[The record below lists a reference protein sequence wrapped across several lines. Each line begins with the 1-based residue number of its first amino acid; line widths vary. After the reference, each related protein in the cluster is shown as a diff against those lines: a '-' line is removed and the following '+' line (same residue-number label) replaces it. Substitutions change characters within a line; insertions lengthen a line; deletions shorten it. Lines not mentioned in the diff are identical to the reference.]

1 MFYTFTSQEE
11 RRRVG
16 GSCFIEFQF
25 CKLPIDTKINK
36 IVFVDSINNW
46 LNDSLYVSDENYFYE
61 EYNYIFDYGIY
72 SNLERGIVDI
82 YGINYYPPELI
93 EVIINKILKETPS
106 DYKKLV
112 EWLEKAKA
120 YNGFYILGI

>member
-36 IVFVDSINNW
+36 IVSVDSINNW
-46 LNDSLYVSDENYFYE
+46 LNDSLYISDENYFYE
-61 EYNYIFDYGIY
+61 EYNNIFDYGIY

>member
-1 MFYTFTSQEE
+1 MFYTFTLQEE

-25 CKLPIDTKINK
+25 CKLPVDTKINK

-61 EYNYIFDYGIY
+61 EYNNIFDYGIY

>member
-36 IVFVDSINNW
+36 IVSVDSINNW
-46 LNDSLYVSDENYFYE
+46 LNDSLYISDENYFYE
-61 EYNYIFDYGIY
+61 EYSNIFDYGIY

>member
-11 RRRVG
+11 RRKVG

-46 LNDSLYVSDENYFYE
+46 LNDSLYVSDENYFYK
-61 EYNYIFDYGIY
+61 EYNNIFDYGIY

-106 DYKKLV
+106 DYTKLV

>member
-36 IVFVDSINNW
+36 IVSVDSINNW

-61 EYNYIFDYGIY
+61 EYNNIFDYGIY

>member
-25 CKLPIDTKINK
+25 CKLPIDTKTNK
-36 IVFVDSINNW
+36 IVSVDSINNW
-46 LNDSLYVSDENYFYE
+46 LNDSLYISDENYFYE
-61 EYNYIFDYGIY
+61 EYNNIFDYGIY

>member
-1 MFYTFTSQEE
+1 MEFSVFARFQLFSSHCGLNFPTSYEIIIIEDRSQ
-11 RRRVG
+11 G
-16 GSCFIEFQF
+16 G
-25 CKLPIDTKINK
+25 
-36 IVFVDSINNW
+36 
-46 LNDSLYVSDENYFYE
+46 NDSLYVSDENYFYE
-61 EYNYIFDYGIY
+61 EYNNIFDYGIY

>member
-36 IVFVDSINNW
+36 IVSVDSINNW
-46 LNDSLYVSDENYFYE
+46 LNDSLYISDENYFYE
-61 EYNYIFDYGIY
+61 EYKNIFDYGIY

-82 YGINYYPPELI
+82 YGINYYSPKLI
-93 EVIINKILKETPS
+93 EVIINRILKRTPP

>member
-36 IVFVDSINNW
+36 IVFVDSINNL

-61 EYNYIFDYGIY
+61 EYNNIFDYGIY